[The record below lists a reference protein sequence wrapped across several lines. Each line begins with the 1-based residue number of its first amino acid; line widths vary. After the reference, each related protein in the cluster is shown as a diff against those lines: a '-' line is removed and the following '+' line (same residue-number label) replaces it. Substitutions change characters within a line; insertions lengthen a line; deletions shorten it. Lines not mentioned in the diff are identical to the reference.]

1 MCDFSDCIFSDC
13 IFSDCV
19 FSDRGTGSEGGGG
32 AGGGGLLLT
41 RAASPGS
48 SLMANSDLT
57 GLGGSGRDGHT
68 GVAISGLETGVG
80 INGCEGLPPSFAT
93 SLSSTSGGGWGV

>member
-13 IFSDCV
+13 A

-48 SLMANSDLT
+48 SLMANNDLT
-57 GLGGSGRDGHT
+57 GLGGGGRDGHT
-68 GVAISGLETGVG
+68 GVAISGLETDVG
-80 INGCEGLPPSFAT
+80 ISGCKGMPPSFAA